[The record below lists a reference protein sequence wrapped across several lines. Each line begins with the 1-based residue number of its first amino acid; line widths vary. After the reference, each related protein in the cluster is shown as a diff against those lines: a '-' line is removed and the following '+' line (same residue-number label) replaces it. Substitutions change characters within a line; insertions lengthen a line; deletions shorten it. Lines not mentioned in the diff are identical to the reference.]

1 MQIKVYF
8 NTFYSLT
15 QTEAVAFI
23 KRDICW
29 SLNLDAGKWRAKEA
43 TPVPWTLDCVYGLM
57 FFFFWQLF
65 TVFWMALWLDYNRR
79 SLGIYHTCT
88 LGPIILSL
96 EVKAMLLFCNKSG
109 RRDIRIPPSSIPE
122 NEAYFFMKVFCCVLY
137 VDSCILQYL

>member
-1 MQIKVYF
+1 
-8 NTFYSLT
+8 
-15 QTEAVAFI
+15 
-23 KRDICW
+23 
-29 SLNLDAGKWRAKEA
+29 
-43 TPVPWTLDCVYGLM
+43 
-57 FFFFWQLF
+57 
-65 TVFWMALWLDYNRR
+65 MALWLDYNRR

-137 VDSCILQYL
+137 VDSCMYTAVFIDCAELNRWLFDLYL